1 MGYRH
6 KLKKDYINRKFFNKN
21 EFNSIILKYYNNSDI
36 DNKYKYYI
44 FYKFLKKFHL
54 NSSSSRIVNRC
65 IITGRANWSLRMFK
79 LSRIS
84 FKEFADQGL
93 ITGIRRATW

>member
-36 DNKYKYYI
+36 DNKYKYYNENK
-44 FYKFLKKFHL
+44 Y
-54 NSSSSRIVNRC
+54 
-65 IITGRANWSLRMFK
+65 
-79 LSRIS
+79 
-84 FKEFADQGL
+84 
-93 ITGIRRATW
+93 